1 MPEAAAIRVLRE
13 HKGRS
18 LTLKLPPGDA
28 SISVDVAIELASYRG
43 LLRLFNVETMDAGSV
58 RALSVRHADLEVVS
72 HDFSAEMEAAI
83 VELHAAGAL
92 VKERA
97 SDFYF

>member
-1 MPEAAAIRVLRE
+1 
-13 HKGRS
+13 
-18 LTLKLPPGDA
+18 
-28 SISVDVAIELASYRG
+28 
-43 LLRLFNVETMDAGSV
+43 MDAGSV